1 MRATGRKKDVAVRE
15 KILGKPA
22 IEKMSATDEK
32 RMKKGTNAIKGKK
45 IVVMIAKKIG
55 SEKKASGMK
64 AITDVIVA
72 LRRIEI
78 KAKGIARRIL
88 KNASKIVKTV
98 TKEKMILSNQI
109 AKKNLEREESAVMR
123 ERKHAPLAMWKIKV
137 KNGSLKEE
145 VGLEV
150 VTVMIKMA
158 KETDAI
164 IVNPVENEE
173 KEGIEI
179 EAAIEK
185 KKERGTVVASGIGIV
200 ETKMMIEKVE
210 TRIEKKE
217 TVTAGRIRIAGIKRI
232 STEVVEI
239 NLVVGA
245 GNGAAE
251 IEMAMTMVEIATVRK
266 GTMKKEDV
274 MIGNVRAGGMIT
286 EIMDLETNIHLV
298 MGHHQV
304 GILVMVQD
312 TMTDLTEGNS
322 LRRKIYF
329 LHDIS

>member
-32 RMKKGTNAIKGKK
+32 RMEKGTNAIKGKK

-64 AITDVIVA
+64 AMTDVIVA

-88 KNASKIVKTV
+88 KNVSKIVKIV

-123 ERKHAPLAMWKIKV
+123 ERKHAPLTMWKIKV
-137 KNGSLKEE
+137 KNESLKEE

-185 KKERGTVVASGIGIV
+185 KKETGTVVASGIGIV

-251 IEMAMTMVEIATVRK
+251 IEMVTMVEIATVRK
-266 GTMKKEDV
+266 GTMRKEDV

-298 MGHHQV
+298 MGRHQV